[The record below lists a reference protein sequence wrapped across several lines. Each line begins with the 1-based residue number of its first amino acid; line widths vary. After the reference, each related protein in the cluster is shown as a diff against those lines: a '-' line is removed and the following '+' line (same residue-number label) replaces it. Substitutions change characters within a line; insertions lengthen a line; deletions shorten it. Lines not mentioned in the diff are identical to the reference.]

1 MGELTLILVIV
12 LRIFL
17 PLTILRWNLAGALLA
32 IMADAADVIIFQKFG
47 SGPLT
52 GRYYHNFDK
61 FFDIYYLFLELLV
74 ARRWTNNLAK
84 TTAKTL
90 FIWRVAG
97 FVIFELSSILGRPLR
112 IALVLAPNIFENFYL
127 GWTVINKWLPRFKL
141 TKTRL
146 LIILL
151 AVGLPKIIQEYLMHY
166 RFQDQTWAFIRDNFL
181 FWLYK

>member
-1 MGELTLILVIV
+1 MGELTLILVIL

-17 PLTILRWNLAGALLA
+17 PLTILRWSLVGALLA
-32 IMADAADVIIFQKFG
+32 IMVDAADVMIFQKFG

-61 FFDIYYLFLELLV
+61 IFDLYYLSLELLV

-84 TTAKTL
+84 TTAQTL
-90 FIWRVAG
+90 FIWRLAG
-97 FVIFELSSILGRPLR
+97 FVIFELSSIFARPAR
-112 IALVLAPNIFENFYL
+112 IAFVLAPNIFENFYL
-127 GWTVINKWLPRFKL
+127 GWTTIAKWFPRFKL
-141 TKTRL
+141 TKTNL

-181 FWLYK
+181 FLLYK